1 MMRDS
6 KFWIL
11 MAVFQ
16 VLFGFAVF
24 AMTRDY
30 YQQEPVKVRAH
41 PSTLSPSASTW
52 PQGITESDMARLAPG
67 VLGEATP
74 QDPTQISR
82 QADEFFGR
90 GQYQQA
96 ANSYEQL
103 LAIDPTNVEVHNN
116 LGLTLHYL
124 GRSEEAL
131 RRLNDGV
138 ALDPNNQR
146 IWLTLG
152 YVNSQ
157 LGDVEQARTALT
169 KATQIGSDDSI
180 RQSALRML
188 GELPQDALKN

>member
-1 MMRDS
+1 
-6 KFWIL
+6 
-11 MAVFQ
+11 MALFQ

-24 AMTRDY
+24 AITRDY

-52 PQGITESDMARLAPG
+52 PQGITESDIARLAPG
-67 VLGEATP
+67 VFGETTSE
-74 QDPTQISR
+74 DPAQISR

-96 ANSYEQL
+96 ANSYERL
-103 LAIDPTNVEVHNN
+103 LAFDSTNVEVHNN

-138 ALDPNNQR
+138 ALDSNNQR

-157 LGDVEQARTALT
+157 LGNVEQARTALT
-169 KATQIGSDDSI
+169 NATQIGSDDSI

-188 GELPQDALKN
+188 DELP

>member
-1 MMRDS
+1 MMRNS
-6 KFWIL
+6 KFWIS

-24 AMTRDY
+24 AITRDY
-30 YQQEPVKVRAH
+30 YQQEPLKARAH

-52 PQGITESDMARLAPG
+52 PQGITESDIARLAPG
-67 VLGEATP
+67 VFGEATSE
-74 QDPTQISR
+74 DPAQISR
-82 QADEFFGR
+82 QADEFFGKR
-90 GQYQQA
+90 QYQQA
-96 ANSYEQL
+96 ANSYERL
-103 LAIDPTNVEVHNN
+103 LAFDPTNVEVHNN

-138 ALDPNNQR
+138 ALDSDNQR

-157 LGDVEQARTALT
+157 LGNVEQARTALT
-169 KATQIGSDDSI
+169 KATQIGGDDSI

-188 GELPQDALKN
+188 DELP

>member
-1 MMRDS
+1 MMRDN
-6 KFWIL
+6 KFWIS
-11 MAVFQ
+11 MALFQ

-24 AMTRDY
+24 AITRDY

-52 PQGITESDMARLAPG
+52 PQGITESDIARLAPG
-67 VLGEATP
+67 VLGGTTSD
-74 QDPTQISR
+74 DPAQISR

-90 GQYQQA
+90 QQYQQA
-96 ANSYEQL
+96 ANSYVRL
-103 LAIDPTNVEVHNN
+103 LAFDPTNIEVHNN

-138 ALDPNNQR
+138 ALDSNNQR

-157 LGDVEQARTALT
+157 LGNVEQARTALT
-169 KATQIGSDDSI
+169 NATQIGSDDSI

-188 GELPQDALKN
+188 DELP

>member
-1 MMRDS
+1 MRDS
-6 KFWIL
+6 KFWVS

-24 AMTRDY
+24 AITRDY
-30 YQQEPVKVRAH
+30 YQQEPLQVRAH

-52 PQGITESDMARLAPG
+52 PQGITESDIARLAPG
-67 VLGEATP
+67 VFGEATP
-74 QDPTQISR
+74 QDPAQVSR
-82 QADEFFGR
+82 QADEFFGK

-96 ANSYEQL
+96 ANSYERL
-103 LAIDPTNVEVHNN
+103 LAFDPKNVEVHNN

-124 GRSEEAL
+124 GQSEEAL

-138 ALDPNNQR
+138 ALDSSNQR

-152 YVNSQ
+152 YVNSE
-157 LGDVEQARTALT
+157 LGNVEPARTALT
-169 KATQIGSDDSI
+169 KATQIGSNDSI

-188 GELPQDALKN
+188 GELP